1 MNGTRTEGKS
11 GNNEEQI
18 KNAFNS
24 MDISNKTPEYY
35 NEFLKSYEER
45 NNNKISENKNIRER
59 IRERVFNI
67 NEGIL
72 PNISDISNIEG
83 SYYDSLFLSNFNEFL
98 KQDNLNGTFKINSK
112 EENKKSE
119 DKKNIDKSN
128 EEEDESK
135 DIYYNDINELSKSIK
150 ALIKIYM
157 NLLKKI
163 YKDKKLNEKE
173 KKIMKISE
181 QNNKNN
187 QYGIE
192 IKKLD
197 ISNKGLEDG
206 KQKEEDSKG
215 KYDLILS
222 AQKKELKNA
231 LKKKEEM
238 ETKNRCNIKRISTK
252 LKEKLKNKQTEETIF
267 KESDIIDK
275 EQSEK
280 IKIINKF
287 KEKIKYINLKERN
300 NQKSKELNN
309 KKNELEQK
317 DENSSLLSDEIKQ
330 LRNENSILEN
340 GNNEQKNQI
349 MTLRENT
356 KENLDMKKE
365 IQNINNKLSNFA
377 TKSEI
382 NILNLKLDE
391 ILNFQ
396 RNIRKEMQE
405 PKSQK
410 QNNSDNN
417 DNHSII

>member
-1 MNGTRTEGKS
+1 MNGTRIEEKS

-45 NNNKISENKNIRER
+45 NNNKISENKNSREG
-59 IRERVFNI
+59 IGERVFKI
-67 NEGIL
+67 KEGIL

-135 DIYYNDINELSKSIK
+135 DIYYNDINELKKSIN
-150 ALIKIYM
+150 ALINIYM
-157 NLLKKI
+157 NLKKKI
-163 YKDKKLNEKE
+163 NKDKKLNEKE

-231 LKKKEEM
+231 LKKK
-238 ETKNRCNIKRISTK
+238 KKWKKKIDVI
-252 LKEKLKNKQTEETIF
+252 LKEYL
-267 KESDIIDK
+267 
-275 EQSEK
+275 
-280 IKIINKF
+280 
-287 KEKIKYINLKERN
+287 
-300 NQKSKELNN
+300 LN
-309 KKNELEQK
+309 
-317 DENSSLLSDEIKQ
+317 
-330 LRNENSILEN
+330 
-340 GNNEQKNQI
+340 
-349 MTLRENT
+349 
-356 KENLDMKKE
+356 
-365 IQNINNKLSNFA
+365 
-377 TKSEI
+377 
-382 NILNLKLDE
+382 
-391 ILNFQ
+391 
-396 RNIRKEMQE
+396 
-405 PKSQK
+405 
-410 QNNSDNN
+410 
-417 DNHSII
+417 